1 MQLFLTVSQRL
12 CQTQANGEIEELLG
26 GIRECC
32 NALGVRGPEMVVV
45 DNCCHVRRAIER
57 ALPNASTVL
66 DVWHFIMRYV
76 ISSKFINT
84 SVDQLTGMTDTL
96 LPLCHQRLHT
106 GQELRR
112 KSPPAC

>member
-1 MQLFLTVSQRL
+1 MQRL

-26 GIRECC
+26 GIRERC
-32 NALGVRGPEMVVV
+32 NALGVQGPEMVVV

-57 ALPNASTVL
+57 ALPNAKAVL

-76 ISSKFINT
+76 VSPFINT

-96 LPLCHQRLHT
+96 LPLCRQSKQRT
-106 GQELRR
+106 GRELRR
-112 KSPPAC
+112 KSPPVC